1 MPIAWQM
8 QPGLAATSTCMF
20 HASLPPLR
28 VLVTTRSLQTGPDK
42 GYPVG
47 GVAHPLRSDDAHLYP
62 ARLGVNTICHLIVG
76 HHGGPLR
83 VLGLPGCTAPAHA
96 AAEGGAG
103 GRGLRRRGATG
114 GGQPP
119 GGPGSH
125 AGLGAPEGGHAGHG
139 GGRRRASG
147 IA

>member
-62 ARLGVNTICHLIVG
+62 ARLGVSLRRHVVKTPRHL
-76 HHGGPLR
+76 HLR
-83 VLGLPGCTAPAHA
+83 VSIYIGLHIGTYMRLDLLLGP
-96 AAEGGAG
+96 AEGC
-103 GRGLRRRGATG
+103 L
-114 GGQPP
+114 
-119 GGPGSH
+119 GSTCRCIRLCGWKGVIPLSLSLFH
-125 AGLGAPEGGHAGHG
+125 IKI
-139 GGRRRASG
+139 R
-147 IA
+147 